1 MTSRR
6 ERRAQRRLEAQQRQ
20 TRKPQ
25 PPRRFCNAG
34 HLMSKANTYIGK
46 QTKPNGKTYVH
57 RQCRACKRID
67 SARRYRAKHEAF
79 ALRYAEN
86 QKELA
91 LLAIEREHELAVER
105 ARQIEAESERIRQA
119 EQAEAERL
127 GWRPELGNYRAW
139 LLFARRES
147 SRLPWRE
154 T

>member
-57 RQCRACKRID
+57 RQCRTCKRID
-67 SARRYRAKHEAF
+67 SARRYHSRTQAAAE
-79 ALRYAEN
+79 RYAER

-91 LLAIEREHELAVER
+91 ILAIEREHELAVER
-105 ARQIEAESERIRQA
+105 ARQIEAERERIRQTQ
-119 EQAEAERL
+119 QAEAERL
-127 GWRPELGNYRAW
+127 GWTPELGNYRAW

-147 SRLPWRE
+147 NR
-154 T
+154 